1 MWRGRVSLRAAQ
13 LHTSVPRANG
23 KLFQTILHGEGEA
36 DALSH
41 KPATDNYVYEVQRT
55 LSELMSGVA
64 VKPEHV
70 VPYKQAVE
78 NMARQVDAKYGGAAE
93 HKGSFEVMVGDMGH
107 FYHIW
112 RYTGY
117 EGFDKISRELRS
129 DPMLIEHDAHIAP
142 MLQHRRNWLTQAF
155 TFWQNTELALGDGV
169 YELRTYQLQPGRLLE
184 WERIWRQGLEARRPF
199 TEPLGAW
206 FSRLGEL
213 HQVFHLWK
221 FDSMEDRARIRA
233 AAWQVEPVSSS
244 GPRNAVTPGAYM
256 GIPPMGA
263 GLPPSGLELDHFSSP
278 MTHSVSETGVD
289 GAAALSPTQ
298 LRHLPMGTMPGPM
311 ASPVPVTMPA
321 APLSGDG
328 KRRRMSPPTF
338 SSPVRPEPTSSPY
351 GMMMPQAAGPN
362 GSMYFAPSML
372 SFNLPESP
380 SPSSSADM
388 ALQGQPLGANLSPLA
403 HRTALRTA
411 SASGT
416 SPSSM
421 SGPGLPGPSY
431 QESPVMRRANS
442 YGGVSAPWPTRDQ
455 MGLFHGPGMSSP
467 TTTSPHMGPPIS
479 APLMMQRQ
487 YSSPQPRAS
496 RERST
501 RQSTTDVWP
510 DDVEVAFWE
519 ALRLIPKLGRR
530 KVLVHGKPCGRNE
543 LIADYI
549 ERKTGKMRSRKQVS
563 SHIQVLKNVKRGDLE
578 FQQLIAEPT
587 SEEDYYTPAGGMM
600 YAHTLAEY
608 SMGLLGFSLTP
619 SSTDVLPSPML
630 SASASLSPAVSSPLP
645 PSHSPAQSPATGL
658 ISNALDNMHMTSP
671 SPNPATRVLPPTGVR
686 QTSPAQL
693 VPLHD
698 LEPFPTFMPTA
709 FSLWAYSS
717 KSDDRHHYTSLD
729 TLAMSKIL
737 QTGSEVPVL
746 PSNGPTATSFRFPRL
761 AEMHRQ
767 MSCPFVHVHVPLT
780 LPRAEPTAPMYDR
793 LGVALSMGSTQNTP
807 LSVVLSIYSHGKCVL
822 TLVERLEAPRP
833 LARGRPD
840 SSRASGD
847 EALQRSPAPGEARYA
862 WAYQVPFATDFWAD
876 FLSRNHSQRLFQGA
890 GAPPDVSYCKEPSER
905 ASVGMAVA
913 GVAFVQEFV
922 VPHKDAPHGPQPT
935 SPASDSVSPG
945 SRLGDVVGVLAWE
958 FECVESASREPGT
971 PRVSVLGAPMMA
983 GAAPSAPALQTPH
996 RAAPASV
1003 PQTPASPTLGG
1014 AARSAGDRGL
1024 LGLQLQPKRAA
1035 SPTQALDLGVPPR
1048 GEAMGRT
1055 MSLPATTGRTDAS
1068 RPSAHRPMP
1077 DDHFLRPSG
1086 TPPPMPTLIRTQASP
1101 LAATGPAKVDEQGE
1115 NSGAAP
1121 SAPREAA
1128 PESVPLPGQDKP
1140 PSPLKPSS
1148 QFVVSPETAELGLRL
1163 GTDLYPSAGMAPGMS
1178 TLSPAMMTSDLLT
1191 PQGLGFMPPG
1201 GGVVPQRSHSMS
1213 MLNEQ
1218 DPDLPQPSSMQSAS
1232 ISALTDSMPSNLE
1245 TDASGR
1251 WGLSG
1256 AVPWAGQQDLMDAF
1270 LNSSMMESTHFP
1282 PASPT
1287 ITHSFSPEPGQG
1299 APAPALDVALP
1310 TAL

>member
-1 MWRGRVSLRAAQ
+1 M
-13 LHTSVPRANG
+13 
-23 KLFQTILHGEGEA
+23 
-36 DALSH
+36 
-41 KPATDNYVYEVQRT
+41 
-55 LSELMSGVA
+55 
-64 VKPEHV
+64 
-70 VPYKQAVE
+70 
-78 NMARQVDAKYGGAAE
+78 
-93 HKGSFEVMVGDMGH
+93 
-107 FYHIW
+107 
-112 RYTGY
+112 
-117 EGFDKISRELRS
+117 
-129 DPMLIEHDAHIAP
+129 
-142 MLQHRRNWLTQAF
+142 
-155 TFWQNTELALGDGV
+155 
-169 YELRTYQLQPGRLLE
+169 
-184 WERIWRQGLEARRPF
+184 
-199 TEPLGAW
+199 
-206 FSRLGEL
+206 
-213 HQVFHLWK
+213 
-221 FDSMEDRARIRA
+221 
-233 AAWQVEPVSSS
+233 
-244 GPRNAVTPGAYM
+244 TPGAYV
-256 GIPPMGA
+256 GVPPMGA
-263 GLPPSGLELDHFSSP
+263 GFPPSGLELDGHFSSP
-278 MTHSVSETGVD
+278 MTHSVSETGID
-289 GAAALSPTQ
+289 GTAALSPTQ

-321 APLSGDG
+321 APLLGDG

-351 GMMMPQAAGPN
+351 GMMMPQAAGPS

-372 SFNLPESP
+372 SFNVPESP
-380 SPSSSADM
+380 SPSSSADP

-416 SPSSM
+416 SPSSL
-421 SGPGLPGPSY
+421 SGQGLPGPSY

-442 YGGVSAPWPTRDQ
+442 YGGISAPWPTRDQ
-455 MGLFHGPGMSSP
+455 MGLFHAPGMSSP
-467 TTTSPHMGPPIS
+467 TTTSPHIVPPIS

-619 SSTDVLPSPML
+619 SSSDVLPSPML
-630 SASASLSPAVSSPLP
+630 SASASLSPAVGSPLL

-658 ISNALDNMHMTSP
+658 ISKALDNMHMSSP
-671 SPNPATRVLPPTGVR
+671 SPNPAARVLPPTGVR

-693 VPLHD
+693 VPLNELD
-698 LEPFPTFMPTA
+698 PLPTFMPTA
-709 FSLWAYSS
+709 FSLWVYSS
-717 KSDDRHHYTSLD
+717 KSDDRHRYTSLD

-780 LPRAEPTAPMYDR
+780 LPRAEPSAPMYDR

-822 TLVERLEAPRP
+822 TLVERLEEPRP
-833 LARGRPD
+833 LARGRSD
-840 SSRASGD
+840 SMRAASSD
-847 EALQRSPAPGEARYA
+847 EGVPRSPAPGDARYA

-876 FLSRNHSQRLFQGA
+876 FLSRNHSRRLFQGA
-890 GAPPDVSYCKEPSER
+890 GTPADVSYCKEPSER

-922 VPHKDAPHGPQPT
+922 VTHKDAPHGPQPT
-935 SPASDSVSPG
+935 SPVTDSVSPG

-971 PRVSVLGAPMMA
+971 PRVSVLGPPLPTGTPA
-983 GAAPSAPALQTPH
+983 SAPVLQTPH
-996 RAAPASV
+996 RATSTSV

-1024 LGLQLQPKRAA
+1024 LGLQLQPKPAA
-1035 SPTQALDLGVPPR
+1035 SPTTPLALGAPPR
-1048 GEAMGRT
+1048 GEMMGRT
-1055 MSLPATTGRTDAS
+1055 MSLPATSAHAADAPC
-1068 RPSAHRPMP
+1068 PSAHLAVP
-1077 DDHFLRPSG
+1077 DDQFLRPSA

-1101 LAATGPAKVDEQGE
+1101 LASNDTVKVDEQGL
-1115 NSGAAP
+1115 SPGTTPPAP
-1121 SAPREAA
+1121 PLPVAA
-1128 PESVPLPGQDKP
+1128 PESVSLPGQDKS

-1148 QFVVSPETAELGLRL
+1148 QFVVSSETSHHGLRL
-1163 GTDLYPSAGMAPGMS
+1163 GPDLYPSAGMAPGMS
-1178 TLSPAMMTSDLLT
+1178 TLSPALVAADLLP
-1191 PQGLGFMPPG
+1191 PQGLGLVPPG
-1201 GGVVPQRSHSMS
+1201 GGTVPQRSHSMS

-1218 DPDLPQPSSMQSAS
+1218 DPDLQPSSVPPAS
-1232 ISALTDSMPSNLE
+1232 LLAFTDSMPSNLD
-1245 TDASGR
+1245 TG
-1251 WGLSG
+1251 GG
-1256 AVPWAGQQDLMDAF
+1256 AHWAGQQDLMDAF
-1270 LNSSMMESTHFP
+1270 LNSSMMESTHMP

-1287 ITHSFSPEPGQG
+1287 IMHSFSPEPGQG

-1310 TAL
+1310 TVL